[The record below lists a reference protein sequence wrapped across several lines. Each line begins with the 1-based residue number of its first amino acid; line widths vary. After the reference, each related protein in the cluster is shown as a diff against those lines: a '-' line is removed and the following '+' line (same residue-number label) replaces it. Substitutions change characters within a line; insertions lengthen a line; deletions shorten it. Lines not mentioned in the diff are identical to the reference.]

1 MYLGA
6 PFSAPSSMKSKS
18 KTRFN
23 EAIITTNKLNPM
35 LNIDAL
41 VGLRNEKLI
50 PKKLAII
57 AKTMNKKI
65 PPVAATTPSLKFSVA
80 FIRPDL

>member
-35 LNIDAL
+35 LNIERISWTL
-41 VGLRNEKLI
+41 EMKNSI

-57 AKTMNKKI
+57 AKTMTLRAI
-65 PPVAATTPSLKFSVA
+65 PPVAATTPKLKIFCC
-80 FIRPDL
+80 L

>member
-18 KTRFN
+18 RTRFN
-23 EAIITTNKLNPM
+23 EAIITTNKLNPI
-35 LNIDAL
+35 LSIDAL

-57 AKTMNKKI
+57 VKT
-65 PPVAATTPSLKFSVA
+65 
-80 FIRPDL
+80 